1 MNTHHSPTHDSVS
14 VHHRPSLEAPM
25 NHHPRT
31 SNALLVKALVAT
43 IAAACVL
50 TGLLTAT
57 SLTATATA
65 DPATDTT
72 APAVGNRNGPNLAL
86 DLPTI
91 NAKGPIT
98 PVGTSNGEMNVPANQ
113 RLLGWLRTTG
123 LPGDKVGNMVIAGH
137 VASNNGSPGTL
148 NRLKTIKR
156 GAKLHLTLNGTR
168 HTFKVTG
175 KTTYR
180 RGKAL
185 PANIFATT
193 GPFRLRIVTCTNKQ
207 TYANGTY
214 HYRDNLVVTAIPVR

>member
-1 MNTHHSPTHDSVS
+1 MNPDTPSHTRARSPKT
-14 VHHRPSLEAPM
+14 
-25 NHHPRT
+25 
-31 SNALLVKALVAT
+31 LLVKALVAAV
-43 IAAACVL
+43 AAACVL

-57 SLTATATA
+57 SLTTTATA
-65 DPATDTT
+65 DPATDAT

-98 PVGTSNGEMNVPANQ
+98 SVGTSNGEMNVPANQ

-137 VASNNGSPGTL
+137 VASNSGAPGTL
-148 NRLKTIKR
+148 ARLKTIKK

-175 KTTYR
+175 KATYR

-185 PANIFATT
+185 PADIFATT

-214 HYRDNLVVTAIPVR
+214 HYRDNLVVTAVPVR

>member
-1 MNTHHSPTHDSVS
+1 MNPHTHTQARSHARSPKT
-14 VHHRPSLEAPM
+14 
-25 NHHPRT
+25 
-31 SNALLVKALVAT
+31 LLVKGLVAT

-57 SLTATATA
+57 SLTTTATA
-65 DPATDTT
+65 DPATDAT
-72 APAVGNRNGPNLAL
+72 APATGNRNGPNLTL

-137 VASNNGSPGTL
+137 VASNSGAPGTL
-148 NRLKTIKR
+148 NRLKTIKK

-168 HTFKVTG
+168 HTFKVTS

>member
-1 MNTHHSPTHDSVS
+1 MNP
-14 VHHRPSLEAPM
+14 
-25 NHHPRT
+25 HPRT

-43 IAAACVL
+43 VAATFVL

-57 SLTATATA
+57 SLTTTATA
-65 DPATDTT
+65 DPATDAT
-72 APAVGNRNGPNLAL
+72 APATGNRNGPNLAL
-86 DLPTI
+86 NLPTI
-91 NAKGPIT
+91 NAKGPVT

-137 VASNNGSPGTL
+137 VASNSGSPGTL
-148 NRLKTIKR
+148 ARLRTIKK

-214 HYRDNLVVTAIPVR
+214 HYRDNLVVTAVPVR